1 MFILLKGKPKFFP
14 SNKTNLILLN
24 ESNLP
29 IKIIHL
35 INIFIN
41 KSTIHGNNNINNKK
55 DKIYKIFHNNNK
67 NDFIILFLKNY
78 IKNKYI

>member
-1 MFILLKGKPKFFP
+1 LFILLKGKPKFFP

-29 IKIIHL
+29 IKIIYL

-55 DKIYKIFHNNNK
+55 DKISKIFHNNNK
-67 NDFIILFLKNY
+67 NDFIILYLKNY